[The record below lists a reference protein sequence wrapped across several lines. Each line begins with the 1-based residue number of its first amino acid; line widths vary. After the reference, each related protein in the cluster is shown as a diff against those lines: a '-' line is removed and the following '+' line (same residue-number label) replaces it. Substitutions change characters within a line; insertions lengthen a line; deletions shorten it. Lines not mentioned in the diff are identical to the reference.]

1 VTVTCLVVWCLQEST
16 SKAVVADFFADA
28 PGSATAAFAGV
39 SFASG
44 LASAFGYF
52 VFNSL
57 TRAEMASIVTVSCGV
72 GIVAYY
78 FGAAM
83 HIREV
88 TKSDGRSL
96 LRSSSPPLLPHTHQE
111 EDSNRI

>member
-1 VTVTCLVVWCLQEST
+1 MWHTCIICRGFVGVQEST

-57 TRAEMASIVTVSCGV
+57 TRAEMASIVTVSCV
-72 GIVAYY
+72 LGIVAYY
-78 FGAAM
+78 IGAAM
-83 HIREV
+83 HI
-88 TKSDGRSL
+88 KDMSKADGQSL
-96 LRSSSPPLLPHTHQE
+96 LRSSSPP
-111 EDSNRI
+111 